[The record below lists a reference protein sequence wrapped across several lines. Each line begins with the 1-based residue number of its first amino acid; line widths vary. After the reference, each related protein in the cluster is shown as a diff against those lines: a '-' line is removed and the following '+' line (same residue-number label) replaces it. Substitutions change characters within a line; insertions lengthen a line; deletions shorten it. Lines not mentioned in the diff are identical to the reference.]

1 MKGKGKGKGK
11 PFAKGQKKPKREAIM
26 FDVKS
31 RFEFLSGFSKRKAER
46 RTKGNLINLKKELR
60 RKKEE
65 TSLFKEKLN
74 AEYQKTV
81 EAVRHNYGT
90 DNVASTV
97 EESTPVIEERVE
109 YFPLLDTDPFGDVS
123 VQISALESPEFAS
136 MSRALPV
143 AREPTD
149 KPEDTPAVKKVE
161 SAKKPVIKKARQGHK
176 PFIKRDLIKKHKKEK
191 RLGKPLK
198 KKPKKKKIHS

>member
-1 MKGKGKGKGK
+1 MKGKGKGK

-31 RFEFLSGFSKRKAER
+31 RFEFLAGFSKRKAER

-65 TSLFKEKLN
+65 STLFKEKLN

-90 DNVASTV
+90 EHVASTQ
-97 EESTPVIEERVE
+97 EESTPVIEERLE

-136 MSRALPV
+136 MSRALPIV
-143 AREPTD
+143 REPTD
-149 KPEDTPAVKKVE
+149 KPEDKPAPKKVE
-161 SAKKPVIKKARQGHK
+161 PAKKLVSKKARQGHK
-176 PFIKRDLIKKHKKEK
+176 PFIKRDQIKKHKKEK
-191 RLGKPLK
+191 RLGKPVK